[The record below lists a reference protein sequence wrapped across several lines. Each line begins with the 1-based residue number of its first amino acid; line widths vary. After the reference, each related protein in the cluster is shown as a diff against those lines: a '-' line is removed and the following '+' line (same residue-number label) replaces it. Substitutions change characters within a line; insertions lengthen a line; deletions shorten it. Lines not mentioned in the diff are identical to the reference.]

1 MSYLFTRPGPWIR
14 SLLLAFLSF
23 ILTFSAPVLIG
34 QWTSIAPHQTH
45 HLAQAATA
53 DSLLQEGIRLYETEQ
68 FAAAIDTWNQA
79 LTLLEDRRNSLDHAL
94 LKNNLSLAYQ
104 QLGQWN
110 DAETAISESVHL
122 LENLEEPSDSAAYL
136 ETFAKALNTQGR
148 LHWFKGDMAAALAD
162 WQQATAAYRQAGHTQ
177 GVLLS
182 LINQAKALQAQGLY
196 FQAKTILNQ
205 DIAQVLENKQL
216 DTRLRAAGW
225 WHLGNAHRQFGSL
238 NESQE
243 DLEKSLDIINGSQL
257 LQNLRDS
264 VLLDLGNTKRAQGNR
279 ALAIGK
285 INQAKKQWNSALGF
299 YQEAIISTAAPITRL
314 QANLNRLSL
323 LIETEQLSE
332 ATTVWSTLMP
342 EVSNLPPSRTTIYA
356 QLNFAK
362 SLIKLMQVD
371 TPQKSVGISKSLN
384 TAPDWVDIE
393 LLLDRAIQ
401 QAKGLNDEITESY
414 ALGQMGEL
422 YEITKQRTKAQT
434 FTQQALQLT
443 ETNQHLDGRYRWEWQ
458 MGRLLKQQGK
468 QTDAINAYS
477 AAVETLKLVR
487 NDLLFINADVQFSF
501 RDNVEPIYRELVEL
515 LVDAPNPSQKNLEQ
529 AIQQIDSLQLSELEN
544 FLRCDLSQT
553 TAISQLNSD
562 PKTAIF
568 YPIILDDRIAVI
580 LQLPGEKKIVQTQVN
595 RSDVNANLQQLRRML
610 SNSGNPTSQIKETS
624 EKVYQWLIKPFEAD
638 LQQNSQ
644 IETLVFVL
652 DGPLRNIPMT
662 VLFDG
667 EQFLIEK
674 YAVAIAPQLD
684 LFTPSPLV
692 QDPKVFVGGI
702 GQPQT
707 FEGNTFAEPRELA
720 FPEIANIV
728 TELEGIS
735 QSVNTST
742 PLLEENFTVE
752 NLKQQLAG
760 EDYSVIHLKT
770 HGVFSSDP
778 EETFIVAHEELIKGR
793 DLGDLIQLSDRQGDN
808 PIELLILSACS
819 TAKGDNRAVL
829 GLAGIAVRAGAR
841 SAISTL
847 WDAQDIPN
855 TQLMVQFYEELAKDN
870 TTRAQALRTAQLALL
885 DSGYR
890 NPHIWAN
897 YVLVGNWL

>member
-1 MSYLFTRPGPWIR
+1 
-14 SLLLAFLSF
+14 
-23 ILTFSAPVLIG
+23 
-34 QWTSIAPHQTH
+34 
-45 HLAQAATA
+45 
-53 DSLLQEGIRLYETEQ
+53 
-68 FAAAIDTWNQA
+68 
-79 LTLLEDRRNSLDHAL
+79 LTLLEDTSNSLDRAL
-94 LKNNLSLAYQ
+94 LQNNLSLAHQ
-104 QLGQWN
+104 QLGQW
-110 DAETAISESVHL
+110 DKAETAISASIRL
-122 LENLEEPSDSAAYL
+122 LENLEASLDSAAYL

-148 LHWFKGDMAAALAD
+148 LNWVKGNMDAALD
-162 WQQATAAYRQAGHTQ
+162 NWQQATAAYQQARHEQ

-196 FQAKTILNQ
+196 FQAKTILEQ
-205 DIAQVLENKQL
+205 DILRVLENEQL
-216 DTRLRAAGW
+216 DARLRAVGW
-225 WHLGNAHRQFGSL
+225 WHLGNAHRQFGL
-238 NESQE
+238 LKESQD
-243 DLEKSLDIINGSQL
+243 DLKNSLDIINGSPL
-257 LQNLRDS
+257 LANLQDS

-285 INQAKKQWNSALGF
+285 IAQANKQWDTALGF
-299 YQEAIISTAAPITRL
+299 YQEAAITTHTPITRL

-323 LIETEQLSE
+323 LIETERFSE
-332 ATTVWSTLMP
+332 AKTLWSTLMP
-342 EVSNLPPSRTTIYA
+342 EVSNLPASRTTIHA
-356 QLNFAK
+356 QLNF
-362 SLIKLMQVD
+362 
-371 TPQKSVGISKSLN
+371 SKSLLQLIQVDN
-384 TAPDWVDIE
+384 EQKSTSISKNLDTAPDWVNIE
-393 LLLDRAIQ
+393 LLLNRAMQ
-401 QAKGLNDEITESY
+401 QAQELNDEIAESY
-414 ALGQMGEL
+414 AVGQLGEL
-422 YEITKQRTKAQT
+422 YEITHQWSQAQQ

-443 ETNQHLDGRYRWEWQ
+443 EAHQILDGRYRWEWQ

-468 QTDAINAYS
+468 QKDAINAYS

-515 LVDAPNPSQKNLEQ
+515 LVNTPNPSQKNLEQ

-544 FLRCDLSQT
+544 FLRCDLTQT
-553 TAISQLNSD
+553 TAISQLTSD
-562 PKTAIF
+562 PKTAIL
-568 YPIILDDRIAVI
+568 YPIILEERIAVI
-580 LQLPGEKKIVQTQVN
+580 LQLPGEKKITQTLVEK
-595 RSDVNANLQQLRRML
+595 SDVDASLKQLRRML
-610 SNSGNPTSQIKETS
+610 SNPGNPTSKIKTTS
-624 EKVYQWLIKPFEAD
+624 QQVYRWLIEPFEAD
-638 LQQNSQ
+638 LQHSQ

-652 DGPLRNIPMT
+652 DGPLRNIPMA

-674 YAVAIAPQLD
+674 YGVAIAPQLD
-684 LFTPSPLV
+684 LFTPSPLA
-692 QDPKVFVGGI
+692 QEPKVFVGGI

-707 FEGNTFAEPRELA
+707 FTGDTFSEPRELT
-720 FPEIANIV
+720 FPEIENIV

-735 QSVNTST
+735 QSVNTSS
-742 PLLEENFTVE
+742 PLLEEKFTVD
-752 NLKQQLAG
+752 NLKQQLTG

-793 DLGDLIQLSDRQGDN
+793 DLGDLIQIGGGET

-855 TQLMVQFYEELAKDN
+855 TRLMVQFYQELAKDN

-885 DSGYR
+885 ESGYR
-890 NPHIWAN
+890 NPNIWAN